1 MNNPYIEKLLN
12 VHANKRNKEICI
24 EYIRFKQSQG
34 VSNSR
39 LARITSFLCQLLRNF
54 DFNFSSMS
62 VEQLEDIVIWI
73 NSQNWKEWTKYT
85 NLRILKNFVRFLN
98 ERYGLSL
105 PVDRIKVKEPKNS
118 LMPEYLITEE
128 EFVKLMNA
136 TDDLQFKT
144 LLGILYES
152 GARIGEILNLKIQN
166 VEFNDYGAK
175 LYIKGKTG
183 QRVVPIVW
191 FANMLRQYIEAHP
204 FKHDP
209 EAPVWYCYKNGK
221 FEALS
226 YNAFR
231 IKLKRLCKKA
241 GINKRIYPHL
251 FRHSRLTELAKQLP
265 EQTLKL
271 LAGWAADS
279 KMAKTYIHLSCR
291 DVEESLLAR
300 VYGIK
305 VNDENSKEERLKIC
319 PKCKEANPYFA
330 KYCMRCQTPL
340 DEKELR
346 RLVLSEEK
354 IKEIVDWAEVFLL
367 FFKIL
372 EKKYPELWNDFR
384 ATLKKAGKEYLIS

>member
-1 MNNPYIEKLLN
+1 MFINKYADFSCMDEREKQFKSKVMKIANNSNFNEN
-12 VHANKRNKEICI
+12 SKRICL

-34 VSNSR
+34 LSYHRLIRIADFICHLLSN
-39 LARITSFLCQLLRNF
+39 FNF
-54 DFNFSSMS
+54 DLSKIS
-62 VEQLEDIVIWI
+62 VKELEDIAIWI
-73 NSQNWKEWTKYT
+73 NTHPEWKDWTKYT
-85 NLRILKNFVRFLN
+85 YLRIFKNFVRFLN
-98 ERYGLSL
+98 EKYGLNL
-105 PVDRIKVKEPKNS
+105 PADKIKVKAPKNS

-144 LLGILYES
+144 LLGLLYES
-152 GARIGEILNLKIQN
+152 GARIGEILSLKIQN

-191 FANMLRQYIEAHP
+191 FSNMLRQHIEAHP

-209 EAPVWYCYKNGK
+209 EAPLWYCYKNGK

-226 YNAFR
+226 YDAFR
-231 IKLKRLCKKA
+231 VKLKRLCKKA

-279 KMAKTYIHLSCR
+279 KMAKTYIHLSCK
-291 DVEESLLAR
+291 DIEESLLAR

-305 VNDENSKEERLKIC
+305 VNDENSKEEKLKVC
-319 PKCKEANPYFA
+319 PKCKEANPHFA
-330 KYCMRCQTPL
+330 KYCMRARHL
-340 DEKELR
+340 
-346 RLVLSEEK
+346 
-354 IKEIVDWAEVFLL
+354 
-367 FFKIL
+367 
-372 EKKYPELWNDFR
+372 
-384 ATLKKAGKEYLIS
+384 